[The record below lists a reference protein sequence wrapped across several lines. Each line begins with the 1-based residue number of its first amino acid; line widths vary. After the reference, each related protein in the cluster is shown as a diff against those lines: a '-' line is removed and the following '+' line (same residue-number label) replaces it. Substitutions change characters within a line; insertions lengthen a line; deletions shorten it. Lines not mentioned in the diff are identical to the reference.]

1 MLGYSIIKSYR
12 NIFNYQYILLILYM
26 RNAQFSII
34 ILVIYLISF
43 TDQYK
48 CTENS
53 ELSDL

>member
-53 ELSDL
+53 ELTDL